1 MVRPLTSRNLI
12 TLVLILVAGTLSVL
26 ALRSWRKWE
35 PEATFES
42 IPENVDLTLRK
53 IKYTKTRDGE
63 PLWTLVADSADH
75 SMEDGITRIINVR
88 MIFFDHKIGD
98 ITLTADQ
105 GEILSENRTVKV
117 HSNVTLMSPPSN
129 VMLTDF
135 LEYKES
141 ANILHTD
148 SEVRLNFD
156 HFEVIGKGMQMDV
169 VNRNLILLSNVKAI
183 LGS

>member
-1 MVRPLTSRNLI
+1 
-12 TLVLILVAGTLSVL
+12 
-26 ALRSWRKWE
+26 
-35 PEATFES
+35 
-42 IPENVDLTLRK
+42 
-53 IKYTKTRDGE
+53 
-63 PLWTLVADSADH
+63 
-75 SMEDGITRIINVR
+75 
-88 MIFFDHKIGD
+88 
-98 ITLTADQ
+98 
-105 GEILSENRTVKV
+105 
-117 HSNVTLMSPPSN
+117 MSPPSN

>member
-1 MVRPLTSRNLI
+1 MVRPLTSRNLL

-105 GEILSENRTVKV
+105 GEILSENLCARRRRPSRRRWAAARSASPRPRSPRGRRRPGVAVDRPPLPRT
-117 HSNVTLMSPPSN
+117 
-129 VMLTDF
+129 
-135 LEYKES
+135 
-141 ANILHTD
+141 
-148 SEVRLNFD
+148 RL
-156 HFEVIGKGMQMDV
+156 
-169 VNRNLILLSNVKAI
+169 LA
-183 LGS
+183 